1 MTRKDNDRSKTNII
15 LEDTPERVEA
25 HSPISERDRE
35 SVSYIGHELARA
47 RERDRFVAR
56 EVELG
61 RVRDITRDRDSYVA
75 SEYDLHKT
83 F

>member
-35 SVSYIGHELARA
+35 RVSYIGHELARA

-61 RVRDITRDRDSYVA
+61 RVRDRDSYVA